1 MPAQQRTRWSH
12 TEYCSDLEQ
21 TKNQLEIYRSKAKN
35 YGFYFTGQIEKSN
48 DNFQIQAAIQLDHA
62 RTKSWLLNNWSREA
76 SYEICTDWEDLK
88 KYVHKNERRI
98 LGTEFDFGVERKTYL
113 KATEKNHESS
123 HMQILIQKYKNL
135 DFKIDL
141 LQEWIVSD
149 GNKYFSTWNKFMT
162 WREMF
167 HQCETRQKKRGVAM
181 KFMENLYQWQVL
193 LKSYLEQKIDD
204 RSILVVFDKYGNSGK
219 SSFAKHYH
227 NLHRDTTLMLDSGK
241 SRDMA
246 QMTRDKAYNLK
257 VIFMDVMRSVKKKN
271 SSNFVTSPQND
282 DGMDDIVNWEF
293 IERLKNGIFN
303 AHKYNSELIEIPTP
317 HIVVLTNWLPNT
329 TNVLSMDRWQLL
341 DVEKNRLLTLDLN
354 QPYRSLRDAFNYV
367 HEENCVWKDITLQFV
382 KKY

>member
-1 MPAQQRTRWSH
+1 
-12 TEYCSDLEQ
+12 
-21 TKNQLEIYRSKAKN
+21 
-35 YGFYFTGQIEKSN
+35 
-48 DNFQIQAAIQLDHA
+48 
-62 RTKSWLLNNWSREA
+62 
-76 SYEICTDWEDLK
+76 
-88 KYVHKNERRI
+88 
-98 LGTEFDFGVERKTYL
+98 
-113 KATEKNHESS
+113 
-123 HMQILIQKYKNL
+123 
-135 DFKIDL
+135 
-141 LQEWIVSD
+141 
-149 GNKYFSTWNKFMT
+149 
-162 WREMF
+162 
-167 HQCETRQKKRGVAM
+167 
-181 KFMENLYQWQVL
+181 
-193 LKSYLEQKIDD
+193 
-204 RSILVVFDKYGNSGK
+204 
-219 SSFAKHYH
+219 
-227 NLHRDTTLMLDSGK
+227 MLDSGK

-354 QPYRSLRDAFNYV
+354 QPYRSLRDAFKYV

-382 KKY
+382 KKYWNE